1 MVRGTLFEEVGFALE
16 RDNAHKAEGVGDV
29 VDILV
34 TEGALCTGEC
44 GVGSGAP
51 RAPGPCRSPRCDVRV
66 GRRCG
71 LGGASR
77 HRAASYGWERQEQQ
91 LKEGRIR
98 AHLYW
103 HLHPERGCR
112 HSQSSIHYITRTDS
126 GTSGVCN
133 SLQGHSRALRDAGG
147 VYGARGHQRSQRS
160 QR

>member
-71 LGGASR
+71 WRFEASSR
-77 HRAASYGWERQEQQ
+77 IIRVGEARAAT
-91 LKEGRIR
+91 EGRTYPCPFVL
-98 AHLYW
+98 AFA
-103 HLHPERGCR
+103 
-112 HSQSSIHYITRTDS
+112 S
-126 GTSGVCN
+126 GTGM
-133 SLQGHSRALRDAGG
+133 
-147 VYGARGHQRSQRS
+147 
-160 QR
+160 